1 MNKRELSI
9 KVAKQAGL
17 TITDAAKTIDTVFAA
32 IKESVESGGSASIK
46 GFGGFSVSERLERRG
61 INPATKQ
68 PIRIPARRVMKFRP
82 SKSIVIK

>member
-1 MNKRELSI
+1 MNKRELTI
-9 KVAKQAGL
+9 KVAKQTGL
-17 TITDAAKTIDTVFAA
+17 TAAVATRSIDAVFAA
-32 IKESVESGGSASIK
+32 IKESVEAGGCASIK
-46 GFGGFSVSERLERRG
+46 GFGSFSVSERSERSG